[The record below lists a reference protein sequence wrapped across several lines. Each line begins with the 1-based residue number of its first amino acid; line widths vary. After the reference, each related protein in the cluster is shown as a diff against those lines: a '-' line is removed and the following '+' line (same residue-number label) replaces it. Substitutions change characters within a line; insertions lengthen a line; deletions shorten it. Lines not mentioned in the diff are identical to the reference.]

1 MTIALAT
8 DRHVPAD
15 RALPHLA
22 HLFDVQAMTRSLAA
36 QWSMASSPQ
45 SAPRVLG
52 CDIERVKYRPGR
64 NCVVGYRVRLQ
75 LPSRRGGAGFRS
87 AAERIA
93 VTRVSAA
100 MYPVTEAESRFQRA
114 RRSDGDAEFPP
125 RLSLLRES
133 GVLLWRFPHDRK
145 LAALPTLVDS
155 AELRSSWLPQIV
167 AGRWGEGWRIDSV
180 RNELI
185 GYFPD
190 HSATVRSRLRLR
202 SDCGRL
208 TRIWSV
214 FGKVR
219 YDDSGEQIFRSMAQ
233 LVDSGASRAGIVGY
247 ARPLAS
253 YAAERVL
260 WQEGIEAPTLDRH
273 LSDGACDDAM
283 WVRVARAVAGLHRT
297 PLALP
302 PSITRDSL
310 QAEIQRAAATLSLA
324 APSSASTVDALC
336 ERLRARIG
344 GIDCS
349 PRATLHGDL
358 HSKNILVGA
367 DRIHLID
374 LDRLGRGPAL
384 AELGSL
390 LAELVLRDCLAG
402 RALDWRRTAAVA
414 SAYARANE
422 SRIDKDELH
431 WHVAAALL
439 RERAYRCVTSLKPGR
454 LEILP
459 ALLDAARAALDGAIV
474 LEAP

>member
-1 MTIALAT
+1 MTSALAT

-15 RALPHLA
+15 RVLPHLA
-22 HLFDVQAMTRSLAA
+22 RLFDVQAMTRSLAA
-36 QWSMASSPQ
+36 HWTDGADGVA
-45 SAPRVLG
+45 APRVLG

-75 LPSRRGGAGFRS
+75 WPSRAGGAGRRA
-87 AAERIA
+87 AAERIG

-100 MYPVTEAESRFQRA
+100 MYPVDEAEARFQRA
-114 RRSDGDAEFPP
+114 RMIDGGAEFPP

-155 AELRSSWLPQIV
+155 AELRRSWLPQIV
-167 AGRWGEGWRIDSV
+167 AGRWGKGWRIDSV

-190 HSATVRSRLRLR
+190 HSATVRSRLRLG
-202 SDCGRL
+202 SDCDRL
-208 TRIWSV
+208 TRIWSI

-233 LVDSGASRAGIVGY
+233 LVDSEPSRAGIVGY

-273 LSDGACDDAM
+273 LISGVCDDSM

-297 PLALP
+297 SLDLP

-310 QAEIQRAAATLSLA
+310 QAEIQRAAATLIVA
-324 APSSASTVDALC
+324 APSSAPAVDTLC
-336 ERLRARIG
+336 ARLQARIG
-344 GIDCS
+344 EIDCS
-349 PRATLHGDL
+349 PGATLHGDL
-358 HSKNILVGA
+358 HSKNILVGP

-374 LDRLGRGPAL
+374 LDRLGTGPAL

-402 RALDWRRTAAVA
+402 RALDWRRTATVA
-414 SAYARANE
+414 SAYSRANE
-422 SRIDKDELH
+422 SRIEAEQLG

-459 ALLDAARAALDGAIV
+459 ALLDAARAALDGAIS

>member
-1 MTIALAT
+1 MNAALAT
-8 DRHVPAD
+8 DRRVPAD

-22 HLFDVQAMTRSLAA
+22 RLFDVQAMTRSLAA
-36 QWSMASSPQ
+36 QWAHGAAAS
-45 SAPRVLG
+45 ATPRILG

-75 LPSRRGGAGFRS
+75 WPSRPGGAGRRA
-87 AAERIA
+87 AAERVA

-100 MYPVTEAESRFQRA
+100 MYPMVEAESRFQRA
-114 RRSDGDAEFPP
+114 RPVEAGDEFPP
-125 RLSLLRES
+125 RLSLLRDA

-145 LAALPTLVDS
+145 LAALPMLVDS
-155 AELRSSWLPQIV
+155 AELRRNWLPQIV
-167 AGRWGEGWRIDSV
+167 TGRWGDGWSIDSL

-202 SDCGRL
+202 SSSGRL
-208 TRIWSV
+208 TRLWNV

-219 YDDSGEQIFRSMAQ
+219 YDDSGEQVFQSMAQ
-233 LVDSGASRAGIVGY
+233 LFDSGASRAGLVGY

-273 LSDGACDDAM
+273 LIDGACDDAM
-283 WVRVARAVAGLHRT
+283 WARVARAVAGLHRT
-297 PLALP
+297 AIARPV
-302 PSITRDSL
+302 SITRDSL
-310 QAEIQRAAATLSLA
+310 QAEIQRAARTLAIAVPCS
-324 APSSASTVDALC
+324 APTVDAL
-336 ERLRARIG
+336 RARLEARLDA
-344 GIDCS
+344 IDCS

-358 HSKNILVGA
+358 HSKNILVGT

-374 LDRLGRGPAL
+374 LDRLGTGPAL

-402 RALDWRRTAAVA
+402 RALDWRRASAVA
-414 SAYARANE
+414 SAYSRANE
-422 SRIDKDELH
+422 SRIDSAELG

-459 ALLDAARAALDGAIV
+459 ALLDAACAALDGAIV
-474 LEAP
+474 LETP